1 MASVVWHLRYRSER
15 SRIRRTPRQKTC
27 TGAQPLSRNLAAL
40 RKFENAAGRR
50 RLKAAPMTA
59 SVRADSR
66 FFRHSFE
73 RRARWAV
80 MAFLIV
86 ALVVLLSALSQRRE
100 TPWIHIGTVV
110 GFEPGEWLYL
120 DSMDRPFALR
130 ESTRYD
136 DGPTAIT
143 PGVRVQVWGGSVGE
157 RRLVVARVRVLP
169 DVPPR

>member
-1 MASVVWHLRYRSER
+1 
-15 SRIRRTPRQKTC
+15 
-27 TGAQPLSRNLAAL
+27 
-40 RKFENAAGRR
+40 
-50 RLKAAPMTA
+50 MTA
-59 SVRADSR
+59 SIRADSR
-66 FFRHSFE
+66 FFRLSFE

-100 TPWIHIGTVV
+100 RPWIHIGTVV

-120 DSMDRPFALR
+120 DSMDRPFALL

-143 PGVRVQVWGGSVGE
+143 PGVRVQVWGGV
-157 RRLVVARVRVLP
+157 RRPPARCCEGACASRP
-169 DVPPR
+169 AAW

>member
-1 MASVVWHLRYRSER
+1 
-15 SRIRRTPRQKTC
+15 
-27 TGAQPLSRNLAAL
+27 
-40 RKFENAAGRR
+40 
-50 RLKAAPMTA
+50 MTA
-59 SVRADSR
+59 SIRADSR
-66 FFRHSFE
+66 FFRLSLE

-100 TPWIHIGTVV
+100 RQWIHIGTVV

-130 ESTRYD
+130 EIDQSYD
-136 DGPTAIT
+136 DGPIAIT

-157 RRLVVARVRVLP
+157 RRLVVAKGAGVFP
-169 DVPPR
+169 TVPPR